1 MILISGQKM
10 AIKNENSSNELTF
23 EYKVPGKWILSGEH
37 AVIRGSEA
45 LVFPLTSKYLQFRYF
60 KSNQDFTL
68 SVGGLYKGDLEL
80 FIWSVIEKYLNELNI
95 KRDQLKGHLDIQSEI
110 QFGAGM
116 GASATLAVG
125 LSQFFARLGHLNSDL
140 FEFSKRIEDLFHGES
155 SGVDVAVALNAQP
168 LIFKRG
174 VPNQFLTNY
183 KLPQLCIS
191 YSGIRGVTK
200 DCVDKVKS
208 LLAVEPSKY
217 QAVDQKMSASVQQ
230 LKELVG
236 RDAISDVEWRD
247 ALNLAQVC
255 FLDWGLVP
263 NEAQKHIDQLKA
275 AGALSCKMTGSGGGG
290 YILSLW
296 PQHLNLDQI
305 DDSLRKQLIKVDRP
319 ECK

>member
-1 MILISGQKM
+1 MVM
-10 AIKNENSSNELTF
+10 KNENSSDQEVTF

-37 AVIRGSEA
+37 SVIRGSEA
-45 LVFPLTSKYLQFRYF
+45 LVFPLKSKYLQFSYF
-60 KSNQDFTL
+60 KSNHDFTL
-68 SVGGLYKGDLEL
+68 SVGGQYKGDLEL

-125 LSQFFARLGHLNSDL
+125 LSQFFRRLGFLNSDL

-155 SGVDVAVALNAQP
+155 SGVDVAVALSGQP
-168 LIFKRG
+168 LVFKRG
-174 VPNQFLTNY
+174 VPNQFLTQY
-183 KLPQLCIS
+183 QLPQLCIS

-200 DCVDKVKS
+200 DCVDKVKK
-208 LLAVEPSKY
+208 LLVTEPDKY
-217 QAVDQKMSASVQQ
+217 QAVDQKMGASVQQ
-230 LKELVG
+230 LKTLLSL
-236 RDAISDVEWRD
+236 RSAIDSEWSQ
-247 ALNLAQVC
+247 ALNVAQSC

-263 NEAQKHIDQLKA
+263 NEAQKHIDTLIQ

-296 PQHLNLDQI
+296 PQHLNLSTI
-305 DDSLRKQLIKVDRP
+305 DANLRQQLIKVDGLSVS
-319 ECK
+319 

>member
-1 MILISGQKM
+1 M
-10 AIKNENSSNELTF
+10 ATKTENSSNEPTF

-37 AVIRGSEA
+37 AVIRGSDA
-45 LVFPLTSKYLQFRYF
+45 LVFPLASKYLKFSYF
-60 KSNQDFTL
+60 KSSQDFTL

-125 LSQFFARLGHLNSDL
+125 LSMFFSRLGHLNSDL

-155 SGVDVAVALNAQP
+155 SGVDVAVALSAQP

-174 VPNQFLTNY
+174 AANQFLSQY

-208 LLAVEPSKY
+208 LLVADPAKYLAVG
-217 QAVDQKMSASVQQ
+217 QKMSSSVQKM
-230 LKELVG
+230 KELVKLESVNDLAWQ
-236 RDAISDVEWRD
+236 DAV
-247 ALNLAQVC
+247 NLAQSC

-263 NEAQKHIDQLKA
+263 NEAQKHIDLLTQ

-296 PQHLNLDQI
+296 PQDLNLNQI
-305 DDSLRKQLIKVDRP
+305 EDNLRKQLIKVDGLSVN
-319 ECK
+319 

>member
-1 MILISGQKM
+1 MVT
-10 AIKNENSSNELTF
+10 KNENSSKELTF
-23 EYKVPGKWILSGEH
+23 EYKVPGKWILAGEH

-45 LVFPLTSKYLQFRYF
+45 LVFPLTSRYLQFQYF

-68 SVGGLYKGDLEL
+68 SVGGQYKGDLEL
-80 FIWSVIEKYLNELNI
+80 FIWSVIEKYLNELGI
-95 KRDQLKGHLDIQSEI
+95 KRDQLRGHLDIQSEI

-125 LSQFFARLGHLNSDL
+125 LSIFFQRLGHLNADL

-174 VPNQFLTNY
+174 STNQFLDQY
-183 KLPQLCIS
+183 RLPKLCIS

-200 DCVDKVKS
+200 DCVDKVKA
-208 LLAVEPSKY
+208 LLVAEPIKY
-217 QAVDQKMSASVQQ
+217 QAIDQKMSDSVQQ
-230 LKELVG
+230 LK
-236 RDAISDVEWRD
+236 
-247 ALNLAQVC
+247 NLAVQADVDDLAWKKSLDLAQSC

-263 NEAQKHIDQLKA
+263 QEAQKHIDQLMA

-296 PQHLNLDQI
+296 PQHLNLNQI
-305 DDSLRKQLIKVDRP
+305 DGNLPKQLIKVSRP
-319 ECK
+319 GVN

>member
-1 MILISGQKM
+1 MVT
-10 AIKNENSSNELTF
+10 KNENNSNELTF

-45 LVFPLTSKYLQFRYF
+45 LVFPLISKYLQFRYF
-60 KSNQDFTL
+60 KSDQHFTL
-68 SVGGLYKGDLEL
+68 SIGGQYKGDLEL

-95 KRDQLKGHLDIQSEI
+95 KRDHLKGHLDIQSEI

-125 LSQFFARLGHLNSDL
+125 LSQFFSRLGYLNSDL
-140 FEFSKRIEDLFHGES
+140 FEFSKKIEDLFHGES

-174 VPNQFLTNY
+174 MPNQFLTHY

-200 DCVDKVKS
+200 DCVDQVKH
-208 LLAVEPSKY
+208 LLIQNPSKY
-217 QAVDQKMSASVQQ
+217 QAVDQKMSTSVQQ
-230 LKELVG
+230 LKEFIS
-236 RDAISDVEWRD
+236 RDSASDIEWAG
-247 ALNLAQVC
+247 ALNLAQSC
-255 FLDWGLVP
+255 FIDWGLVP
-263 NEAQKHIDQLKA
+263 NQAQKHIDHLIT

-296 PQHLNLDQI
+296 PQYLNLDEI
-305 DDSLRKQLIKVDRP
+305 EASLGQQLIKVNRS